1 MNLIDKVILEWSY
14 RTKKGYPDLNNE
26 EDLRVFESMFGF
38 DPLKEAK
45 KDFSHLSSQAQ
56 EVAKDLMQKLNLS
69 QDEIKAHSRN
79 RIIVFVDRPRQ
90 EVFKS
95 LEDLGLERVPT
106 LTGSSAGGFKTP
118 EGIEIIHKAQTSVGN
133 AGLDNEDIVVDSIN
147 NAVKEEGEITV
158 VFNSDN
164 KKLVYKGVKGA
175 SGVGRDT
182 GDNKKADIL
191 VNDSKGEQP
200 ISIKKDGLFRWSSA
214 MKTHGFI
221 FEKIMNA
228 AAEGKMKNL
237 KLVAD
242 ENNPRLLLMMNPEN
256 NKAYGR
262 VFVINT
268 PGMDLQTLAFGS
280 DNAAIVQRT
289 FSESDFQLNGDTLTI
304 AASKILTDIKDFTE
318 GDTPVLQFERNAS
331 KATKFEGIYGRG
343 ITIRTIPMSTKNKET
358 DRANN
363 LTLDWNDF
371 K

>member
-1 MNLIDKVILEWSY
+1 MNLIDKAILEWSY
-14 RTKKGYPDLNNE
+14 RTRKGYPDINSQ
-26 EDLRVFESMFGF
+26 EDIALFESIFGF
-38 DPLKEAK
+38 NLKEAK
-45 KDFSHLSSQAQ
+45 KDFSHLSQQAQ

-79 RIIVFVDRPRQ
+79 RIIIFVDTPRQ

-95 LEDLGLERVPT
+95 LEGLGLERVPT

-118 EGIEIIHKAQTSVGN
+118 EGIEIIHKAQSSLGN
-133 AGLDNEDIVVDSIN
+133 IGLDNEDIVVDSIN
-147 NAVKEEGEITV
+147 NAVKEEGEINV
-158 VFNSDN
+158 VFVGEN
-164 KKLVYKGVKGA
+164 KKVEYKGVKGA
-175 SGVGRDT
+175 EGVGRDT

-191 VNDSKGEQP
+191 INDSRGAQP
-200 ISIKKDGLFRWSSA
+200 VSIKKDGLFRWSSA

-228 AAEGKMKNL
+228 AAEGKMDNL
-237 KLVAD
+237 KLMAD
-242 ENNPRLLLMMNPEN
+242 ETNPRLLLMMNPEN

-262 VFVINT
+262 VFVLNA

-280 DNAAIVQRT
+280 DNATIVQRT
-289 FSESDFQLNGDTLTI
+289 FEEPDFNLNGNTLTI
-304 AASKILTDIKDFTE
+304 KASKVMTDVNDFTE
-318 GDTPVLQFERNAS
+318 GDIPVIQFERNAS

-358 DRANN
+358 SRANN